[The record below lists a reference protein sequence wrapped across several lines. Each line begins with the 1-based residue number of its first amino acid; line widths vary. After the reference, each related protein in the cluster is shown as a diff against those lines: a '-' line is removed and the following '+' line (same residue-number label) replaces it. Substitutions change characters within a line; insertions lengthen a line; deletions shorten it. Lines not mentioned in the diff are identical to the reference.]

1 MTGRV
6 IKLIFPPI
14 FILIW
19 TLAHADC
26 VGVYSANSWEFL
38 DSHSIILYDFSKPL
52 AVLRIPWCNV
62 FNLSDICLT
71 ENNICEGDKLIVD
84 NERCEIREVQLL
96 TIEDGNIKA
105 SRIGT
110 IPLLLKGSPEFSM
123 DEFTNG
129 LTVKALCEEIN
140 KEGYGIEFK
149 TLNNTIERLN
159 EILQIPNFYNICLK
173 KKKSLK
179 LNEYAQK
186 LISQSKNYR
195 SKDFSEL
202 SKDQRKSVLK
212 LNRMILEA
220 LYPQNCPKIQL
231 MKVVCPDD

>member
-1 MTGRV
+1 MTRRL
-6 IKLIFPPI
+6 IKLIFFFG
-14 FILIW
+14 FILVR

-26 VGVYSANSWEFL
+26 VVVYSANSWEFL

-52 AVLRIPWCNV
+52 AVLRIPWCSV

-71 ENNICEGDKLIVD
+71 ENYICEGDKLIVD
-84 NERCEIREVQLL
+84 NETCEIREVQLL

-159 EILQIPNFYNICLK
+159 EILQIPNFYDICLK
-173 KKKSLK
+173 KKKSMK

-186 LISQSKNYR
+186 LISQPKNYR

-202 SKDQRKSVLK
+202 SKDQQKSILK

-220 LYPQNCPKIQL
+220 LYPRTCPKIQL
-231 MKVVCPDD
+231 MKLICPGD

>member
-1 MTGRV
+1 MTKRV
-6 IKLIFPPI
+6 IKLIFFI
-14 FILIW
+14 FFILIW

-38 DSHSIILYDFSKPL
+38 DSHSIILFDFSKPL

-71 ENNICEGDKLIVD
+71 ENYICDGDKIIVD
-84 NERCEIREVQLL
+84 NETYEIREVQIL
-96 TIEDGNIKA
+96 TVEDGNIKV
-105 SRIGT
+105 SRIGA
-110 IPLLLKGSPEFSM
+110 IPLLLKGPPEFSM
-123 DEFTNG
+123 DEFRNG

-140 KEGYGIEFK
+140 KEDYEIEFK

-159 EILQIPNFYNICLK
+159 EILQIPNFYDIYLK
-173 KKKSLK
+173 KKKSLN

-186 LISQSKNYR
+186 LISVSKSYR
-195 SKDFSEL
+195 HKKFSEL
-202 SKDQRKSVLK
+202 SKDQQKSVLK

-220 LYPQNCPKIQL
+220 LYPRTCPKIQL
-231 MKVVCPDD
+231 MKLICPGD

>member
-38 DSHSIILYDFSKPL
+38 DSHSIILYDFSKPF